1 MATYKKWQNSELEF
15 IKQNKDS
22 MSDVELATKL
32 SQISN
37 SNVTTS
43 MIRRQ
48 RRKLGIVKPKGRR
61 KQFIAI
67 SDSPETPVSQ
77 DSPNL
82 DP

>member
-22 MSDVELATKL
+22 MSDLELAGKL
-32 SQISN
+32 SQMSN

-61 KQFIAI
+61 KQFVSI
-67 SDSPETPVSQ
+67 SDNQALST
-77 DSPNL
+77 
-82 DP
+82 DPTTNN

>member
-22 MSDVELATKL
+22 MSDVELAGKL
-32 SQISN
+32 SQMSN

-61 KQFIAI
+61 KQFLSI
-67 SDSPETPVSQ
+67 SDNQGLST
-77 DSPNL
+77 DSTTNN
-82 DP
+82 

>member
-48 RRKLGIVKPKGRR
+48 RRKLGIVKPNGRR

-67 SDSPETPVSQ
+67 SDGQETPVSQ

>member
-22 MSDVELATKL
+22 MSDVELAGKL
-32 SQISN
+32 TQMSN

-61 KQFIAI
+61 KQIIAI
-67 SDSPETPVSQ
+67 SDSQGISTSQ
-77 DSPNL
+77 DTPNL

>member
-22 MSDVELATKL
+22 MSDVELAGKL
-32 SQISN
+32 TQMSN

-67 SDSPETPVSQ
+67 SDSQGIPTSQ
-77 DSPNL
+77 NNPNL

>member
-22 MSDVELATKL
+22 MSDVELAGKL
-32 SQISN
+32 TQMSN

-61 KQFIAI
+61 KQFISI
-67 SDSPETPVSQ
+67 SDTQETPVSQ